1 MLQIVKYVAMS
12 QVLVDE
18 EPRVPNGLGT
28 DEGVQEGVV
37 KVSPPDD
44 ILHKSLDLFV
54 ISEVFQDNFHTAF
67 LPGGFVDNRIL
78 AFVNHFPALKLCLT
92 GLKRGVI

>member
-44 ILHKSLDLFV
+44 ILHKSLQASFTKCQGRRQGTRTS
-54 ISEVFQDNFHTAF
+54 IFS
-67 LPGGFVDNRIL
+67 
-78 AFVNHFPALKLCLT
+78 
-92 GLKRGVI
+92 

>member
-18 EPRVPNGLGT
+18 EPRVPNRLGT
-28 DEGVQEGVV
+28 EERVQEGVV

-44 ILHKSLDLFV
+44 ILHKSLHV
-54 ISEVFQDNFHTAF
+54 SVTKT
-67 LPGGFVDNRIL
+67 PR
-78 AFVNHFPALKLCLT
+78 T
-92 GLKRGVI
+92 S